1 MEGMSFEDALRQLED
16 ILAMLESGELEL
28 EQSLRLFQSGMELSV
43 YCQQLLKEAEGRIQK
58 LVQKPDGELLLLE
71 LTVEASE

>member
-16 ILAMLESGELEL
+16 VLTMLESGELEL

-43 YCQQLLKEAEGRIQK
+43 YCQQLLKEAEGRVQK
-58 LVQKPDGELLLLE
+58 LVQKPDGELVLLE
-71 LTVEASE
+71 LTLEERE

>member
-1 MEGMSFEDALRQLED
+1 METMSFEEALRQLED
-16 ILAMLESGELEL
+16 ILSMLESGELEL

-58 LVQKPDGELLLLE
+58 LVQKPEGEVVLME
-71 LTVEASE
+71 LIMEEIE

>member
-1 MEGMSFEDALRQLED
+1 MEGMSFEEALRQLED

-43 YCQQLLKEAEGRIQK
+43 YCQQMLKQAEGRIQQ
-58 LVQKPDGELLLLE
+58 LTQKPDGEILLLE
-71 LTVEASE
+71 IDVKESE

>member
-1 MEGMSFEDALRQLED
+1 MEGMSFEEAMRQLED

-43 YCQQLLKEAEGRIQK
+43 YCQQLLKDAEGRIQQ
-58 LVQKPDGELLLLE
+58 LTQKPDGEIFLLE
-71 LTVEASE
+71 IDVKESE

>member
-1 MEGMSFEDALRQLED
+1 MSFEETLRQLED

-58 LVQKPDGELLLLE
+58 LVQNPDGELVLVEMALE
-71 LTVEASE
+71 EYE

>member
-1 MEGMSFEDALRQLED
+1 MSFEEALRQLED

-43 YCQQLLKEAEGRIQK
+43 YCQQMLKQAEGRIQQ
-58 LVQKPDGELLLLE
+58 LTQKPDGEILLLE
-71 LTVEASE
+71 IDVKESE

>member
-16 ILAMLESGELEL
+16 ILTMLESGELEL

-58 LVQKPDGELLLLE
+58 LVQKPDGELVLLE
-71 LTVEASE
+71 LTMEESE

>member
-16 ILAMLESGELEL
+16 ILVMLESGELEL

-58 LVQKPDGELLLLE
+58 LVQKPDGELVLLE
-71 LTVEASE
+71 LTMEKSE